1 MRKLL
6 RTRGIHF
13 HRNIYRFRGEFVE
26 ARSTHNLGDTLQFN
40 GLVCAYQA
48 SNRLRCFEE
57 ELIIENQLIPRVTDS
72 MTECRDR
79 LVLTSCQV

>member
-1 MRKLL
+1 M
-6 RTRGIHF
+6 
-13 HRNIYRFRGEFVE
+13 
-26 ARSTHNLGDTLQFN
+26 HNLGNAFLQFN

-57 ELIIENQLIPRVTDS
+57 ELLIENQMIPRVTDS

-79 LVLTSCQV
+79 SVLTSCQV